1 MREGGQIA
9 CTGLAVFTDC
19 FHSRRVAP
27 GRMETLEED
36 VLPLVFRHLPPA
48 ALAACECSCRLFRAV
63 CAMDNHAL
71 WKRHVPSSM
80 LDDPLA
86 RANVL
91 GNYKRMAIAHLAV
104 PRILLCQHSSNIAV
118 TLPITKPQL
127 SALNLT
133 PSPPPS
139 LQTRSRAPSDAPPL
153 QFLAQNASARS
164 AFDGSPVFSS
174 VRVSHET
181 ASPCGRYCAFLQTD
195 SANSSPEERLI
206 LLQLQPDAA
215 SKQLHK
221 LSSRAVSIPGGV
233 FSIAFTADSS
243 FLVILQ
249 DAQRRSRIYA
259 LHIPSLA
266 LSAARRSSDL
276 SIRDPSLA
284 LQLCEGSSSAFH
296 CSPCVRDCLI
306 AATCDTE
313 LLIIRLLCSSS
324 NTISS
329 HVLRRIPCCT
339 PRFAPQL
346 VADAVLFLQPGA
358 LCRVSHTGEWGGEV
372 EPVGAVGMFAATR
385 DGRYVAIKREGRGV
399 SKTFVPPPVLQ
410 ALF

>member
-1 MREGGQIA
+1 VRGA
-9 CTGLAVFTDC
+9 VVFTN
-19 FHSRRVAP
+19 FLLSQRVDF

-48 ALAACECSCRLFRAV
+48 ALASCECTCRLFRAV

-80 LDDPLA
+80 LNDPLA
-86 RANVL
+86 RSNVL
-91 GNYKRMAIAHLAV
+91 GNYKRMAMAHLAV

-118 TLPITKPQL
+118 TLPIITKPQL

-139 LQTRSRAPSDAPPL
+139 LQNRSRAPSDAPPL
-153 QFLAQNASARS
+153 QMLAQNASARS

-195 SANSSPEERLI
+195 SANSSPEERLM
-206 LLQLQPDAA
+206 LLELQPDAA

-221 LSSRAVSIPGGV
+221 LSSRSVSIPGGV

-243 FLVILQ
+243 FLIILQ

-259 LHIPSLA
+259 LHIPALT
-266 LSAARRSSDL
+266 LSAGRCSSDF

-284 LQLCEGSSSAFH
+284 LQLCEGASSAFH
-296 CSPCVRDCLI
+296 CSPRARDCLI

-324 NTISS
+324 NAISF

-339 PRFAPQL
+339 PGFAPQV
-346 VADAVLFLQPGA
+346 VADAVLFLQPDG
-358 LCRVSHTGEWGGEV
+358 LCRVSQAGAWGGEV
-372 EPVGAVGMFAATR
+372 EPVGAVGIFAATR

-399 SKTFVPPPVLQ
+399 SRTFVSPPVLQ
-410 ALF
+410 A